1 VKKRGRFSPLFFYY
15 YRMEREFK
23 GVWIPKEVW
32 LNKELSLT
40 EKALLAEINSF
51 TGDGKAFYKSNET
64 IQEEYKVSRPT
75 ISKSLKKL
83 EGMGFIKV
91 EFDGRRRK
99 VTYQADR
106 KIFTGR
112 RKEIYGQTVNNLP
125 ADRKNDTAISKTKEK
140 VKVNI
145 KKEEEVIL
153 PWSSDKF
160 AEMWKEWKED
170 RRERKIKKYTRR
182 GELAALHKLH
192 NETNGDEQQAIEA
205 IQLAIANQW
214 QGIFPRPKKASP
226 KSPSRDEFD
235 NYIKNGII

>member
-1 VKKRGRFSPLFFYY
+1 
-15 YRMEREFK
+15 MEREFK

-32 LNKELSLT
+32 LHPELTLT
-40 EKALLAEINSF
+40 EKALLAEIDSF
-51 TGDGKAFYKSNET
+51 TGEGKAFYKSNDT

-83 EGMGFIKV
+83 EGLGFIKI

-112 RKEIYGQTVNNLP
+112 RKESYGQTVNNLP
-125 ADRKNDTAISKTKEK
+125 ADRKNSTSINTVKEQ
-140 VKVNI
+140 VKEQS
-145 KKEEEVIL
+145 KEEAIVL
-153 PWSSDKF
+153 PWDSERF
-160 AEMWKEWKED
+160 ADIWSEWKED

-192 NETNGDEQQAIEA
+192 NETDGDEQQAIEA

-214 QGIFPRPKKASP
+214 QGIFPRPKKATP
-226 KSPSRDEFD
+226 KSPSRDEFN
-235 NYIKNGII
+235 NYLKNGII

>member
-1 VKKRGRFSPLFFYY
+1 
-15 YRMEREFK
+15 MEREFK

-32 LNKELSLT
+32 LNNELSLV
-40 EKALLAEINSF
+40 EKALLAEIDSF
-51 TGDGKAFYKSNET
+51 SGDGKSFYKSNET
-64 IQEEYKVSRPT
+64 IQEEYKISRPT
-75 ISKSLKKL
+75 ISKALKKL

-91 EFDGRRRK
+91 EFDGRKRK

-112 RKEIYGQTVNNLP
+112 RKEVYGQTVKKFP
-125 ADRKNDTAISKTKEK
+125 AAGKNSTSINTVKEH
-140 VKVNI
+140 I
-145 KKEEEVIL
+145 KEHSKEEAIVL
-153 PWSSDKF
+153 PWNSERF
-160 AEMWKEWKED
+160 ADIWNEWKED

-214 QGIFPRPKKASP
+214 QGIFPRPKKREASVTD
-226 KSPSRDEFD
+226 REQLT
-235 NYIKNGII
+235 NYLKYGTL

>member
-1 VKKRGRFSPLFFYY
+1 
-15 YRMEREFK
+15 MEREFK

-32 LNKELSLT
+32 LNNELSLV
-40 EKALLAEINSF
+40 EKALLAEIDSF
-51 TGDGKAFYKSNET
+51 SGDGKAFYKSNET
-64 IQEEYKVSRPT
+64 IQEEYKISRPT
-75 ISKSLKKL
+75 ISKALKKL

-91 EFDGRRRK
+91 EFDGRKRK

-112 RKEIYGQTVNNLP
+112 RKEIYGQTVKKFP
-125 ADRKNDTAISKTKEK
+125 AAGKNSTSINTVKEH
-140 VKVNI
+140 I
-145 KKEEEVIL
+145 KEHSKEEAIVL
-153 PWSSDKF
+153 PWDSERF
-160 AEMWKEWKED
+160 ADIWKEWKED

-214 QGIFPRPKKASP
+214 QGIYPRPKKAGTSAP
-226 KSPSRDEFD
+226 NRDQLET
-235 NYIKNGII
+235 YLKYGTL

>member
-1 VKKRGRFSPLFFYY
+1 
-15 YRMEREFK
+15 MEREFK

-40 EKALLAEINSF
+40 EKALLAEIDSF
-51 TGDGKAFYKSNET
+51 TGDGKAFYKSNDT

-75 ISKSLKKL
+75 ISKALKKL
-83 EGMGFIKV
+83 EGLGFIKI
-91 EFDGRRRK
+91 EFDGRKRK

-112 RKEIYGQTVNNLP
+112 RKESYGQTVKKFP
-125 ADRKNDTAISKTKEK
+125 AARKNSTSINTVKEQ
-140 VKVNI
+140 VKEQS
-145 KKEEEVIL
+145 KEEAIVL
-153 PWSSDKF
+153 PWDSERF
-160 AEMWKEWKED
+160 ADIWSEWKED

-214 QGIFPRPKKASP
+214 QGIFPRPKKANP
-226 KSPSRDEFD
+226 KSPSRDEFN
-235 NYIKNGII
+235 NYIQNGII

>member
-1 VKKRGRFSPLFFYY
+1 
-15 YRMEREFK
+15 MEREFK

-32 LNKELSLT
+32 LNSDLSLT
-40 EKALLAEINSF
+40 EKALLAEIDSF
-51 TGDGKAFYKSNET
+51 TGEGKAFYKSNET

-75 ISKSLKKL
+75 ISKALKKL
-83 EGMGFIKV
+83 EGMGFIKI

-112 RKEIYGQTVNNLP
+112 GKKSYGQTVKKFP
-125 ADRKNDTAISKTKEK
+125 AARKNSTSINTTKEQ
-140 VKVNI
+140 VKEQF
-145 KKEEEVIL
+145 KEEGIRL
-153 PWSSDKF
+153 PWDSERF
-160 AEMWKEWKED
+160 ADIWSEWKED
-170 RRERKIKKYTRR
+170 RKERKIKKYTRR

-214 QGIFPRPKKASP
+214 QGIFPRPKKATP
-226 KSPSRDEFD
+226 KGPSRDELN
-235 NYIKNGII
+235 NYLKNGII

>member
-1 VKKRGRFSPLFFYY
+1 
-15 YRMEREFK
+15 MEREFK
-23 GVWIPKEVW
+23 GVWIPKEIW

-40 EKALLAEINSF
+40 EKALLAEIDSF
-51 TGDGKAFYKSNET
+51 SGDGKAFYKSNET
-64 IQEEYKVSRPT
+64 IQKEYKVSRPT
-75 ISKSLKKL
+75 ISKALKKL
-83 EGMGFIKV
+83 EGMGFIKT
-91 EFDGRRRK
+91 EFDGRRRN

-112 RKEIYGQTVNNLP
+112 RKEIYGQTVKKFP
-125 ADRKNDTAISKTKEK
+125 AAGKNDTSINTVKEQ
-140 VKVNI
+140 VKEQS
-145 KKEEEVIL
+145 KEEAIVI
-153 PWSSDKF
+153 PWTSETFSHIW
-160 AEMWKEWKED
+160 EEWKED

-235 NYIKNGII
+235 NYLKNGII

>member
-1 VKKRGRFSPLFFYY
+1 
-15 YRMEREFK
+15 MEREFK

-32 LNKELSLT
+32 LNNELSLV
-40 EKALLAEINSF
+40 EKALLAEIDSF
-51 TGDGKAFYKSNET
+51 SGDGKAFYKSNET
-64 IQEEYKVSRPT
+64 IQEEYKISRPT
-75 ISKSLKKL
+75 ISKALKKL

-91 EFDGRRRK
+91 EFDGRKRK

-112 RKEIYGQTVNNLP
+112 RKEFYGQTVKKFP
-125 ADRKNDTAISKTKEK
+125 AAGKNSTSINTTKEQ
-140 VKVNI
+140 VKEQS
-145 KKEEEVIL
+145 KEEAIVL
-153 PWSSDKF
+153 PWTSETFSHIW
-160 AEMWKEWKED
+160 EEWKED

-226 KSPSRDEFD
+226 KGPSRDEFD
-235 NYIKNGII
+235 NYLKNGII